1 MSAKLVKAT
10 NHCLLVIGLAL
21 SPALPTGSPLANEFH
36 SKVAISNNCTN
47 QTVHTNSLLAA
58 LEDSSTAAKPINLDK
73 AEKDQIDEALETML
87 SCKLMPTQV
96 KTIMQYWNAEFM
108 HERNYPSGLYL
119 YYQFHHDGWE
129 WVASPIVNGCNLGW
143 FTCWFEGFVN
153 SVERRFIFKFDAEDR
168 LSSAVTMLT
177 GF

>member
-1 MSAKLVKAT
+1 MNAILVKASR
-10 NHCLLVIGLAL
+10 HCLLVIGLAL
-21 SPALPTGSPLANEFH
+21 SSPFPTGSPLASEFQ
-36 SKVAISNNCTN
+36 SKVVNSNNCTN
-47 QTVHTNSLLAA
+47 QVVHTNSLLAV
-58 LEDSSTAAKPINLDK
+58 LEDSSTAAKPMILDK
-73 AEKDQIDEALETML
+73 AEEDQIDEALETML

-129 WVASPIVNGCNLGW
+129 WVASPIANGCNLGW